1 MSEPNYAKLEA
12 SNPHLDKEK
21 LYPLAGILV
30 VDFTHVLSGPTCTRM
45 LADAGARVIHIERK
59 TGDDTR
65 HMGPYIADGSSEY
78 FRICN
83 AGKESIALDLK
94 YPKDHALAEKMIA
107 KADVVVEN
115 FRPGVMARLG
125 FAPEEMVKKY
135 PKLIFAS
142 VSGFGQY
149 GPWSKQ
155 AAYDTII
162 QAVSGLMDA
171 TGEPNGKPTRVGTSV
186 SDVVAGIMGYSAI
199 TTALV
204 ARERTGKGTTID
216 VSMLDSTFSLMVQDL
231 MLALGPHEVP
241 HRIGNRHPD
250 MYPFDTFDC
259 QDQPIAICCGNDHLW
274 GLLSHALGHEEWMN
288 QADFKTNDLRE
299 KNWQKVKNAM
309 QDVLKTKPAAEW
321 DKILH
326 EAGVPAG
333 LVLNVDKTRR
343 LDQIIE
349 RGMVK
354 TLPDGNEVLGSPLK
368 YGTWNSYGLQKD
380 APKLD
385 EQGEQ
390 IRKEFE

>member
-21 LYPLAGILV
+21 PYPLAGILV

-83 AGKESIALDLK
+83 AGKESIAL
-94 YPKDHALAEKMIA
+94 AEKMIA

-125 FAPEEMVKKY
+125 FDPEEMVKKY

-274 GLLSHALGHEEWMN
+274 SLLSKALDHEEWIN

-380 APKLD
+380 APKLN

>member
-21 LYPLAGILV
+21 PYPLAGILV

-94 YPKDHALAEKMIA
+94 DPKDHALAEKMIA

-288 QADFKTNDLRE
+288 QADFKT
-299 KNWQKVKNAM
+299 
-309 QDVLKTKPAAEW
+309 KPAAEW